1 VDPDAHV
8 GPRSRIWQFCVVLS
22 GAVIGEDCNI
32 SSHCLIEGGARI
44 GNRVTVKS
52 GIYLWDQVV
61 VEDDVF
67 IGPGVAFTNDWHPRS
82 RQRPARF
89 AGTLLRHGCSLGA
102 NSTILP
108 VTIGRF
114 AMVGAGS
121 VVTQNVPDFA
131 LVVGN
136 PAKFH
141 AWVCRCGAKLK
152 CGDGRLAQCACGR
165 QFEQSSATTLLE
177 LPAEPLPVGGKQ
189 RHHGES

>member
-1 VDPDAHV
+1 MISPEAFIHPLAAVDPDAHV
-8 GPRSRIWQFCVVLS
+8 GARTRIWQFCVVLS

-32 SSHCLIEGGARI
+32 STHCLIEGGARI

-82 RQRPARF
+82 RQRPAQL

-131 LVVGN
+131 LVTGN
-136 PAKFH
+136 PARFQ
-141 AWVCRCGAKLK
+141 AWVCRCGKKLPLD
-152 CGDGRLAQCACGR
+152 GDGHLAHCPCGK
-165 QFEQSSATTLLE
+165 L
-177 LPAEPLPVGGKQ
+177 
-189 RHHGES
+189 